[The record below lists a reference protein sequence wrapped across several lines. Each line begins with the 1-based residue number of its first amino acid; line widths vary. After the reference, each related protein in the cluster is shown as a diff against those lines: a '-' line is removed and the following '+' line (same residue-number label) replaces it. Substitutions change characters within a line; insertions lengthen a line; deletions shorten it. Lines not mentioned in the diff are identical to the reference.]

1 MQKFCL
7 WVWLSTEIYL
17 QWSKWLV
24 SPILIIPTYINQFCW
39 KKGLH
44 KPKDFKFLTI
54 YYFYILLPILK
65 YIQYV
70 DFTENHV
77 SFLVLFVYYFADCP
91 NWGNKSKNFPDKFV
105 TKKKNWK
112 IHYRKLIPS
121 GKISEKLKN
130 LEVNWN

>member
-1 MQKFCL
+1 MPNFCL
-7 WVWLSTEIYL
+7 WLSTEIYL
-17 QWSKWLV
+17 QWSKWLG
-24 SPILIIPTYINQFCW
+24 SPILIIHTYIHTSILL

-44 KPKDFKFLTI
+44 KLKDFKFLTI

-105 TKKKNWK
+105 TKKRNWK